1 MPRAASPP
9 PLPLPWHQRAAAQGQ
24 ELRRVLLSHYVL
36 NGVSSALG
44 LLLIAAGVHVWL
56 GAAAGAAATVGVIV
70 AIPPDGVAPRR
81 GKFWHLLPAPLLGTP
96 LFLAVQ
102 LLLDRPA
109 LLGLLLVPATFLV
122 FLGMAWGQRGAPVA
136 IAIMLALVFAMA
148 VPGRTG
154 AHGGADA
161 LHTTLYFGLG
171 AALYLP
177 YAVLMGRLLNARY
190 RVQLLAD
197 ALLTLAA
204 LMRLQAQQFGA
215 SAQGAITGRML
226 LRHTVLAA
234 QLQAA
239 RDVVLEAPGTPRRQR
254 LAGVLLQLLDM
265 RDHLLA
271 CELDLDRLRVQ
282 PEHHAALAGQQA
294 VLLALAGQVE
304 HLADA
309 LLLGRRPVP
318 FASLR
323 PQLHRL
329 AASLSGA
336 DMVRADFTPA
346 LLLRGLGER
355 LGYIDDELLRA
366 IALARGEAEP
376 DLAVVRSH
384 WQLFVSPTAWSWQP
398 LASLWRWQA
407 PPLRH
412 ALRAA
417 AAMAAGFA
425 VAQLL
430 PWGGHTYWVLLTILV
445 VLRGSLAQTLERR
458 NSRVIGT
465 LLGCVLALALL
476 SAQLP
481 PLALVLWLT
490 LAQAVAHGFA
500 VRRYVVTAV
509 AVTTLGLLQAHMLS
523 TGGSTTF
530 ALLERIADTLIGT
543 AIAWG
548 FAYVLPS
555 WERTQLPALVARTL
569 KAQAYHAR
577 VALALGQLQAVD
589 NAPELVWR
597 LARREAYDSL
607 SALVLATQRSLVEP
621 RAVRPPLAPLE
632 RLQARSHQLL
642 AQLTAVKTLLLLR
655 RGALQPAQVQA
666 PLQHAAER
674 ISALLLGSA
683 GSAPPADA
691 RERAQA
697 SAGNGIAFV
706 AKPAASPQGR
716 SSAPA
721 LPRGATP
728 AEPLPGPQELDL
740 SPWLLRRLALATDLA
755 AQMHADAQAVLA
767 TLATAVPAMA
777 DMADMVDMAD
787 MPGTAAQGGAA
798 PAQNNP
804 ER

>member
-1 MPRAASPP
+1 M
-9 PLPLPWHQRAAAQGQ
+9 
-24 ELRRVLLSHYVL
+24 
-36 NGVSSALG
+36 
-44 LLLIAAGVHVWL
+44 
-56 GAAAGAAATVGVIV
+56 
-70 AIPPDGVAPRR
+70 
-81 GKFWHLLPAPLLGTP
+81 
-96 LFLAVQ
+96 
-102 LLLDRPA
+102 
-109 LLGLLLVPATFLV
+109 
-122 FLGMAWGQRGAPVA
+122 
-136 IAIMLALVFAMA
+136 
-148 VPGRTG
+148 
-154 AHGGADA
+154 
-161 LHTTLYFGLG
+161 
-171 AALYLP
+171 
-177 YAVLMGRLLNARY
+177 
-190 RVQLLAD
+190 
-197 ALLTLAA
+197 
-204 LMRLQAQQFGA
+204 
-215 SAQGAITGRML
+215 
-226 LRHTVLAA
+226 
-234 QLQAA
+234 
-239 RDVVLEAPGTPRRQR
+239 
-254 LAGVLLQLLDM
+254 
-265 RDHLLA
+265 
-271 CELDLDRLRVQ
+271 
-282 PEHHAALAGQQA
+282 
-294 VLLALAGQVE
+294 
-304 HLADA
+304 
-309 LLLGRRPVP
+309 
-318 FASLR
+318 
-323 PQLHRL
+323 
-329 AASLSGA
+329 
-336 DMVRADFTPA
+336 
-346 LLLRGLGER
+346 
-355 LGYIDDELLRA
+355 
-366 IALARGEAEP
+366 
-376 DLAVVRSH
+376 VRSH

-721 LPRGATP
+721 VPRGATP

-755 AQMHADAQAVLA
+755 AQVHADAQAVLA

-777 DMADMVDMAD
+777 DI
-787 MPGTAAQGGAA
+787 PGTAAQGGPA

>member
-1 MPRAASPP
+1 MPPTAAAASLQTRAAVRM
-9 PLPLPWHQRAAAQGQ
+9 QA
-24 ELRRVLLSHYVL
+24 LRRVLLSHYVL
-36 NGVSSALG
+36 NGLSSALG

-56 GAAAGAAATVGVIV
+56 GALAGSAATVGVIV
-70 AIPPDGVAPRR
+70 SIPPDGVAPRR
-81 GKFWHLLPAPLLGTP
+81 GKFWHLLAAPLLSVP

-122 FLGMAWGQRGAPVA
+122 FLGMAWGKRGAPVA
-136 IAIMLALVFAMA
+136 IAIMLAMVFAMA

-154 AHGGADA
+154 SGHSMADA
-161 LHTTLYFGLG
+161 VRTTLYFGLG

-204 LMRLQAQQFGA
+204 LMRVQAQQFGPF
-215 SAQGAITGRML
+215 AQGASTAQVPLTGQML
-226 LRHTVLAA
+226 QCHAVLAE

-239 RDVVLEAPGTPRRQR
+239 RDVVLEAPDTPRRLR
-254 LAGVLLQLLDM
+254 LAGMLVRLLEM

-271 CELDLDRLRVQ
+271 CELDLDSLRAQ
-282 PEHHAALAGQQA
+282 PGQHAALAGQRA
-294 VLLALAGQVE
+294 VLQALAGEVE
-304 HLADA
+304 RLADA
-309 LLLGRRPVP
+309 LLLGRRPVA

-323 PQLHRL
+323 AQLHAC

-336 DMVRADFTPA
+336 DVVRAHFTPT
-346 LLLRGLGER
+346 LLVRGLGER

-376 DLAVVRSH
+376 DLAVVRTH

-398 LASLWRWQA
+398 LLSLWRWQA

-417 AAMAAGFA
+417 AAVATGFA

-430 PWGGHTYWVLLTILV
+430 PWGGHTYWVLLTTIV

-458 NSRVIGT
+458 NSRVVGT
-465 LLGCVLALALL
+465 LLGCVLTLGLL

-490 LAQAVAHGFA
+490 LAQALAHGFA

-523 TGGSTTF
+523 TGGSTAF
-530 ALLERIADTLIGT
+530 ALLERIVDTLIGT

-569 KAQAYHAR
+569 AAQAQHAR
-577 VALALGQLQAVD
+577 EALGLGQLQAVD
-589 NAPELVWR
+589 NTPELAWR

-607 SALVLATQRSLVEP
+607 TALVQATQRSLVEP

-632 RLQARSHQLL
+632 RLQARSYQLL
-642 AQLTAVKTLLLLR
+642 AQLTAVKSLLLLR
-655 RGALQPAQVQA
+655 RGLLQPAQVRSPLEQA
-666 PLQHAAER
+666 AQR
-674 ISALLLGSA
+674 ISAVLLGGATGAHRA
-683 GSAPPADA
+683 GDGGPTL
-691 RERAQA
+691 
-697 SAGNGIAFV
+697 
-706 AKPAASPQGR
+706 
-716 SSAPA
+716 APA
-721 LPRGATP
+721 TSEAAGPAVHAGPPGAQPSPTP
-728 AEPLPGPQELDL
+728 ASGALPGPQDLDL
-740 SPWLLRRLALATDLA
+740 SPWLLRRLALATELA
-755 AQMHADAQAVLA
+755 AQVRADADAVLA
-767 TLATAVPAMA
+767 TLAT
-777 DMADMVDMAD
+777 
-787 MPGTAAQGGAA
+787 TAAPSPAGSGVSAA
-798 PAQNNP
+798 PLQGTTVPSEKNQK
-804 ER
+804 R